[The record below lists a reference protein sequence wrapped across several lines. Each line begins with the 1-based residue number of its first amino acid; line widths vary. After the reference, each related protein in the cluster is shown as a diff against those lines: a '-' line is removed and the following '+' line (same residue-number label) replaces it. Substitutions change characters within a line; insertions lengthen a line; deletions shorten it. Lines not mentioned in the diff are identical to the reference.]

1 MQSGSGL
8 RLFAPVFS
16 GAWILYVEEACMKF
30 HSCLFAGIGLLLAAC
45 SDGRNSGAAPA
56 DAPHETAVEHALQ
69 HADPAYVCPMHPQIV
84 RDKPGNCPICG
95 MTLVKK
101 SAAPP
106 SEDPESERKPLYY
119 RNPMN
124 PAVTSDKPMKDEM
137 GMDYIPVYADAD
149 ADAGTVRIAA
159 GIVQNMGVRTEAARR
174 GTLWKY
180 IKAVGYIGYN
190 EDRLLH
196 VHARATGWIE
206 RIYVHAQGERV
217 GRDQPLVDY
226 YSPELVS
233 AQEELLIAAR
243 GGSMLSQAKDRLH
256 QYNVPQQ
263 VIDEVLRSG
272 KSRKTVPLLSPS
284 GGVISA
290 LGVRHGMYITPD
302 MQLFTIADLSEV
314 WVKVSVFDHQL
325 SWVGPGRKAEMRIS
339 ALPGRVFEGTV
350 DYIYPELDPVTRT
363 LQVRLKF
370 SNAERL
376 LQPNMFADVAIYGGP
391 EKDALSV
398 PREAV
403 IFSGREERV
412 ILSLG
417 EGRFRPAVVT
427 VGMRTPE
434 RIEILEGLREGDTV
448 VTSAQFLIDSEATLR
463 GTFNRMQPASQ
474 GQGAGHAH

>member
-1 MQSGSGL
+1 MPRKL
-8 RLFAPVFS
+8 V
-16 GAWILYVEEACMKF
+16 YMKF
-30 HSCLFAGIGLLLAAC
+30 HSNLIAGICLCLSLAAC
-45 SDGRNSGAAPA
+45 SDGRDPGAAPT
-56 DAPHETAVEHALQ
+56 DAAHETAVEHALK
-69 HADPAYVCPMHPQIV
+69 HADPTYVCPMHPQIV

-95 MTLVKK
+95 MTLVRK
-101 SAAPP
+101 SAASP
-106 SEDPESERKPLYY
+106 SEDPESVRKPLYY

-124 PAVTSDKPMKDEM
+124 PAVTSDKPMQDEM

-149 ADAGTVRIAA
+149 AGTVRIAP
-159 GIVQNMGVRTEAARR
+159 GIVQKMGVRTEAVKR

-196 VHARATGWIE
+196 VHARTTGWIE
-206 RIYVHAQGERV
+206 RVYVHAQGERV
-217 GRDQPLVDY
+217 ARDQPLVDY
-226 YSPELVS
+226 YSPDIVS
-233 AQEELLIAAR
+233 TQEEMLIAAR
-243 GGSMLSQAKDRLH
+243 GGSMLPQAKDRLR
-256 QYNVPQQ
+256 QSNVPQQ

-272 KSRKTVPLLSPS
+272 KSTKTVPLLSPS
-284 GGVISA
+284 AGVISA

-325 SWVGPGRKAEMRIS
+325 NWVRPGRPAEIRIS
-339 ALPGRVFEGTV
+339 ALPGRVFEGEV

-370 SNAERL
+370 SNTEGL

-434 RIEILEGLREGDTV
+434 RIEILEGLQEGDTV

-463 GTFNRMQPASQ
+463 GAFNRMQPAAPEQ
-474 GQGAGHAH
+474 GTGHAH